1 LNWLSVLL
9 ITLPTYLRCLPCL
22 TCLRVCSNF
31 DYLMHLNRE
40 AGRSFKDL
48 SQYPV
53 SGFIQG
59 GGFIQDGEWAWQKA
73 VQRFSAG
80 VCMLF

>member
-1 LNWLSVLL
+1 MYAHA
-9 ITLPTYLRCLPCL
+9 TLPACPACSAALGA
-22 TCLRVCSNF
+22 CSNF

-53 SGFIQG
+53 SS
-59 GGFIQDGEWAWQKA
+59 
-73 VQRFSAG
+73 VR
-80 VCMLF
+80 V

>member
-1 LNWLSVLL
+1 
-9 ITLPTYLRCLPCL
+9 
-22 TCLRVCSNF
+22 
-31 DYLMHLNRE
+31 MHLNRE